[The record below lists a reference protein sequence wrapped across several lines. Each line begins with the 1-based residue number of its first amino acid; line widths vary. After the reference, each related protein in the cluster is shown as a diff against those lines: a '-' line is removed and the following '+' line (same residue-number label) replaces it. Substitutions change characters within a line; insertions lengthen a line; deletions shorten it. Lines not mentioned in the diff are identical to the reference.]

1 MQCTYKIGTTG
12 IDVATISFEVEKDD
26 VESVLSLLKKRKN
39 NGDSKIKN
47 LSETNAVISLASH
60 RFVCGYENKRHTPYA
75 TVEIHSALQDGDNLA
90 NLKMT

>member
-39 NGDSKIKN
+39 NGKK
-47 LSETNAVISLASH
+47 
-60 RFVCGYENKRHTPYA
+60 KRLHNRTGRWIINGA
-75 TVEIHSALQDGDNLA
+75 
-90 NLKMT
+90 

>member
-1 MQCTYKIGTTG
+1 MQCMYKIGTTG

-60 RFVCGYENKRHTPYA
+60 RFVCGYETKDTRLTQLLKSIVPYRME
-75 TVEIHSALQDGDNLA
+75 TIWQI
-90 NLKMT
+90 

>member
-12 IDVATISFEVEKDD
+12 IDVATISFEVEKND

-47 LSETNAVISLASH
+47 LSETTRIRSCA
-60 RFVCGYENKRHTPYA
+60 
-75 TVEIHSALQDGDNLA
+75 SALSENRNTSL
-90 NLKMT
+90 TS